1 MSEFAR
7 TSWHVSVGSD
17 CVRTSPSRFID
28 ITDGD
33 LEEYC
38 IGA

>member
-7 TSWHVSVGSD
+7 TSWHVSVSSD